1 MMMSRLQ
8 LLLLLWCAIDL
19 TWAPVAS
26 SDVMENSLT
35 DVHDGIKEQLEQ
47 TEGPLLDDEMD
58 NQENVLTQLLGDYD
72 KVKTLSEGSDC
83 RCKCIV
89 RPLSRS
95 ACRRIEEGAAKAEDF
110 YTVETVTSGP
120 NCKKCACIA
129 PPSALNPCEGD
140 YRFKKLQEAGKD
152 DIKLSTIMELLEGA
166 FYGMDLLKLH
176 SVTTK
181 LLRRVDNIETTFS
194 RNHTEKEKV
203 SVRSRSS
210 EENEREKERRAQQRM
225 EKRKRLT
232 ELEPSLQKD
241 TAAAYT
247 NTEKKY
253 EERYVGAKGQGA
265 TRPMLKRS
273 QPEDREEPQWPLKGK
288 VGPNGM
294 VIRGVTFYKANTV
307 DDGAAE
313 ELTEEALSGDGSMDL
328 LIDDQLLRPTQPRP
342 VAGPPTSASQDRKGN
357 PEDQATD
364 TPKTATSPQR
374 NPITSAPGATGT
386 PSTTVSIPTTTTI
399 QTNTNTPV
407 ATTTTTI
414 QPATTTTTTQPA
426 TTRKL
431 ETLSV
436 LTTSPT
442 TALQNVNSTTAPTSK
457 VTSVPRPKHHISWTE
472 GHSEV
477 PSATPKVPGLC
488 KDTLA
493 TISDPVTHNTYGRK
507 EGAWMKDP
515 KGNGNLIYVTNY
527 YYGNNLLEF
536 RDMDTFKKGRFTN
549 SYKLPYNWIGTGHVV
564 YNGAFYYNRAFSR
577 DIIKFDLR
585 LRYVAAW
592 TTLHDAVFE
601 EEEDSSW
608 RWRGHSDIDFGVD
621 ESGLWLVYPAL
632 DEEGFHQEVIMLNR
646 VNPADLSL
654 QSTFRTG
661 LRRHFYGNS
670 FVICGVLY
678 AVDNYERIHA
688 NISYAFDTHTHTQM
702 IPRLPFTN
710 NYTYTTQID
719 YNPKD
724 KKLYAWDNG
733 HQVTYD
739 VIFAY

>member
-8 LLLLLWCAIDL
+8 LLLLLWCAIAL

-58 NQENVLTQLLGDYD
+58 NQENVLTQ
-72 KVKTLSEGSDC
+72 
-83 RCKCIV
+83 
-89 RPLSRS
+89 
-95 ACRRIEEGAAKAEDF
+95 
-110 YTVETVTSGP
+110 
-120 NCKKCACIA
+120 
-129 PPSALNPCEGD
+129 
-140 YRFKKLQEAGKD
+140 
-152 DIKLSTIMELLEGA
+152 LSTIMELLEGA

-313 ELTEEALSGDGSMDL
+313 ELTAEEALSGDGSMDL

-357 PEDQATD
+357 PDDQATD

-374 NPITSAPGATGT
+374 NPITSAPGATET

-407 ATTTTTI
+407 ATTTAII

-431 ETLSV
+431 ETLYV

-515 KGNGNLIYVTNY
+515 KGNGNVIYVTNY